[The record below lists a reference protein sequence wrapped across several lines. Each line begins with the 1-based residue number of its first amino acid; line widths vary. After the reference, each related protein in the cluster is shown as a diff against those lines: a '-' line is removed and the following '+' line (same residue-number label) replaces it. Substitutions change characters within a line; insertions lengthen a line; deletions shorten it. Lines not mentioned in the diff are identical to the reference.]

1 MPHSSRFFL
10 LLLGASSLVGCFDQ
24 ALVPEDEE
32 NERIEITN
40 DEFLLDQR
48 VTLKDE
54 EIVVEVRRLRTSLMT
69 MRSQSVSEK
78 VEDTTQFGKTRRDIA
93 RLLGEQTRRAQA

>member
-1 MPHSSRFFL
+1 MGAMLETDKKSERLVSS
-10 LLLGASSLVGCFDQ
+10 
-24 ALVPEDEE
+24 
-32 NERIEITN
+32 
-40 DEFLLDQR
+40 
-48 VTLKDE
+48 LKDE